1 MSIFN
6 DEDFMKNMLT
16 SVESSTRGVV
26 KVYGRAYPTGG
37 TSDAEAE
44 AYILVQ
50 YIKNAT
56 IELLDR
62 SENSPEFDQYREKL
76 VGALM
81 DFIKLITPMNDL
93 ERLMAEFNVPDEVD
107 GNEYED
113 DAAPDYSS
121 DEMPAP
127 EDHPGFVR
135 TTPSGAIVVSPE
147 YTKTS
152 CR

>member
-1 MSIFN
+1 VSIFN
-6 DEDFMKNMLT
+6 DEEYMKNMLT
-16 SVESSTRGVV
+16 SVASSTRGVV

-37 TSDAEAE
+37 PSDAEAE

-62 SENSPEFDQYREKL
+62 SANSLDFDQYRENL

-93 ERLMAEFNVPDEVD
+93 ERLMAEFNAPDEVD
-107 GNEYED
+107 GIED
-113 DAAPDYSS
+113 EVDAAPDYPS

-135 TTPSGAIVVSPE
+135 KTPSGAIVVSRE
-147 YTKTS
+147 HAL
-152 CR
+152 RQR

>member
-6 DEDFMKNMLT
+6 DEEYMKNMLT

-37 TSDAEAE
+37 PSDVEAE

-62 SENSPEFDQYREKL
+62 SENSPEFDQYRGKL
-76 VGALM
+76 IGALM

-93 ERLMAEFNVPDEVD
+93 ERLMAEFNALDEVD
-107 GNEYED
+107 GIED
-113 DAAPDYSS
+113 EVDTDPVFPSG
-121 DEMPAP
+121 EMPAP
-127 EDHPGFVR
+127 EDHAGFVR
-135 TTPSGAIVVSPE
+135 TTPSGAIVISRE
-147 YTKTS
+147 HAL
-152 CR
+152 RQR